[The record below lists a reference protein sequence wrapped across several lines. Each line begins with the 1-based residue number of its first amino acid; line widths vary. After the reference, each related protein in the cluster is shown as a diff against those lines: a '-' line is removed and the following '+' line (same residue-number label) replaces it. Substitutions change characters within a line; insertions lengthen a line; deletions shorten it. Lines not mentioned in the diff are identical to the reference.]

1 MEAEIRRKGLRL
13 SICLSHTV
21 VLPEAVIMG
30 SAIIMVILD
39 CRALIEPC
47 SSDSTGSVP
56 TTISHPRAMRSVI
69 SLGSMTRPTIYG
81 SDPFCA
87 PVHLQSRRRIGFVP
101 FYAPLYLQLP

>member
-1 MEAEIRRKGLRL
+1 MI
-13 SICLSHTV
+13 V
-21 VLPEAVIMG
+21 G

-39 CRALIEPC
+39 CRALIEPR

-56 TTISHPRAMRSVI
+56 TTISYPRAMRSVI

-81 SDPFCA
+81 SDAFCA

>member
-1 MEAEIRRKGLRL
+1 MKAKIRRKGLRL

-21 VLPEAVIMG
+21 VLPDAVIMG

-39 CRALIEPC
+39 YRALIEPC
-47 SSDSTGSVP
+47 SSESTGSVP
-56 TTISHPRAMRSVI
+56 TTIPYPRAMRSVI

-81 SDPFCA
+81 SGPFRV

-101 FYAPLYLQLP
+101 FYAPPYLQLP